1 MRRKTAFTLVEL
13 LVVIGII
20 ALLISILLP
29 SLNRARQSAQRIQCM
44 SNMRQVGLA
53 IQMYA
58 GNQKGWAPVPYWPYG
73 GISRWYEFLQ
83 QTRDLTYTISETDP
97 TVKISQVLF
106 CPSMPRVSL
115 SATVPDDT
123 YRLKNGFVSY
133 GMSLQFDLTYQNNV
147 LTYGSV
153 KLNTV
158 KHPSDVVMVAETNKW
173 GAGYVGGY
181 YVYSFNSADPG
192 GQLAWP
198 WHPRGGCNVLW
209 ADGHVT
215 TVYAPD
221 PNSPASL
228 YTLGALGSQSTYFPY
243 IQDTDKHWALNRN

>member
-1 MRRKTAFTLVEL
+1 MRKTNAFTLVEL

-20 ALLISILLP
+20 AILISILLP
-29 SLNRARQSAQRIQCM
+29 SLNKARQSAQRVQCM

-58 GNQKGWAPVPYWPYG
+58 GNQQGWAPIPYWPY
-73 GISRWYEFLQ
+73 SATTYRWYEFLQ
-83 QTRDLTYTISETDP
+83 QTRDLTYTISEADP
-97 TVKISQVLF
+97 TAKISQVLF
-106 CPSMPRVSL
+106 CPSMPRINL
-115 SATVPDDT
+115 SSTVPDDT
-123 YRLKNGFVSY
+123 YRIKNGFVSY
-133 GMSLQFDLTYQNNV
+133 GMSLQFNLTYRNAV
-147 LTYGSV
+147 LTYGAV

-173 GAGYVGGY
+173 SNGYVGGY

-198 WHPRGGCNVLW
+198 WHPSGGCNVLW

-221 PNSPASL
+221 PNTPASL
-228 YTLGALGSQSTYFPY
+228 YGIGALGSQATYYPY
-243 IQDTDKHWALNRN
+243 IESTDKHWALNH